1 MSPSLYQ
8 LSYITKLDDHSTR
21 EFTVIQLLNSH
32 FVYLYRAR
40 KTPRVLCG
48 VYGFFVE
55 AIEDTSDD
63 IASDEGG
70 DCEDASH
77 RDIGNRR
84 DFEAVERE
92 DQHLGQ

>member
-8 LSYITKLDDHSTR
+8 LSYITKLDDHFTR

-55 AIEDTSDD
+55 AIEDPSDD

-70 DCEDASH
+70 DCEDESH
-77 RDIGNRR
+77 RDIGNRG